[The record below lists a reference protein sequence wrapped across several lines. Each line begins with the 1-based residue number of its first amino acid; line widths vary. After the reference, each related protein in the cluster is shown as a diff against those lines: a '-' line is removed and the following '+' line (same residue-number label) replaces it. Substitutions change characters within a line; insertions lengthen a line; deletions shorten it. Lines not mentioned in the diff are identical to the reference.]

1 MPGIAD
7 LILKQMAT
15 AGQPRI
21 AKETSTVTAP
31 GEGLDI
37 GSIIMML
44 MMSQMFKGKGPATGP
59 GLPIA
64 PPMGGPALDTGLLGM
79 GGGGLPGPM
88 AGPGPD
94 LGMGGGSGDIL
105 GLLTSLI
112 GGGGAN
118 PMPIPGA
125 SPAGMNRPIPG
136 GGIPNVGVP
145 TPPAPAP
152 TDISAGIPLQ
162 APQNLQDLMMIVD
175 LLSKMDTNPYG

>member
-7 LILKQMAT
+7 IIMQQMAT

-44 MMSQMFKGKGPATGP
+44 MMSQLFKGKGPATGP

-79 GGGGLPGPM
+79 GGGGPIPGGGGLPGPM

-94 LGMGGGSGDIL
+94 FGLMGGGAPS
-105 GLLTSLI
+105 
-112 GGGGAN
+112 
-118 PMPIPGA
+118 
-125 SPAGMNRPIPG
+125 
-136 GGIPNVGVP
+136 PNVGMP
-145 TPPAPAP
+145 TPP

-175 LLSKMDTNPYG
+175 LLSKMDTNPYA

>member
-7 LILKQMAT
+7 IIMQQMAT

-21 AKETSTVTAP
+21 AKETSTLTTP

-44 MMSQMFKGKGPATGP
+44 MMSQLFKGKGPPIP
-59 GLPIA
+59 GIESA
-64 PPMGGPALDTGLLGM
+64 PMPDFGLMGMGGGGPM
-79 GGGGLPGPM
+79 PGGGGLPGPM

-94 LGMGGGSGDIL
+94 FGLMGGS
-105 GLLTSLI
+105 S
-112 GGGGAN
+112 
-118 PMPIPGA
+118 
-125 SPAGMNRPIPG
+125 
-136 GGIPNVGVP
+136 NVGMP
-145 TPPAPAP
+145 TPP

-175 LLSKMDTNPYG
+175 LLSKMDTNPYE